1 MNKSE
6 NFKEEQLIVLELY
19 IKLET
24 TKFSTKKKDLYNEI
38 QRKTKY
44 NRNTIISWIKRYLTE
59 YKEIRKEISEKQNKK
74 ICNFEGLT
82 EKQTNYVIYRMSGFS
97 KEEAKE
103 KAGYSDKT
111 KAANIEK
118 SPKVATKIAE
128 LRVILFQDT
137 ELGMLSIANRLN
149 KILNDSI
156 NGVEIVEY
164 IEEVGPEGTTT
175 TKKKRKDKQLLAG
188 VAAARELNSMLG
200 YKATDEL
207 KLEEAKKKEKEKQ
220 LVLLE

>member
-19 IKLET
+19 IKLEA
-24 TKFSTKKKDLYNEI
+24 TKFSTKKKDLYDEI

-44 NRNTIISWIKRYLTE
+44 NRNTIISWIKRYLAE

-82 EKQTNYVIYRMSGFS
+82 EKQTNYVICRMSGIS

-128 LRVILFQDT
+128 LRELLFQDT

-207 KLEEAKKKEKEKQ
+207 KREEAKKKEKEKQ
-220 LVLLE
+220 PVLLE

>member
-19 IKLET
+19 IKLEV
-24 TKFSTKKKDLYNEI
+24 TKFSTKKKDLYDEI

-44 NRNTIISWIKRYLTE
+44 NKNTIISWINRYLVQ
-59 YKEIRKEISEKQNKK
+59 YKEIRAEIVEKQNAK

-82 EKQTNYVIYRMSGFS
+82 DKQTKYVIYRMSGIG
-97 KEEAKE
+97 KEEAKI

-111 KAANIEK
+111 KTINIEK

-128 LRVILFQDT
+128 LREILFQDT

-164 IEEVGPEGTTT
+164 IEEVGPEGITA
-175 TKKKRKDKQLLAG
+175 TKKERKDKQLLAG

-200 YKATDEL
+200 YRATDEL
-207 KLEEAKKKEKEKQ
+207 KLEEAKKKNKAQ
-220 LVLLE
+220 LVLIE

>member
-19 IKLET
+19 IKLEA
-24 TKFSTKKKDLYNEI
+24 TKFSTKKKDLYDEI

-82 EKQTNYVIYRMSGFS
+82 EKQTNYVIHRMSGFS

-128 LRVILFQDT
+128 LRVILFQAT

>member
-1 MNKSE
+1 MNKYE

-19 IKLET
+19 IKLEA
-24 TKFSTKKKDLYNEI
+24 TKFSTKKKDLYDEI

-44 NRNTIISWIKRYLTE
+44 NRNTIISWIKRYLAE

-82 EKQTNYVIYRMSGFS
+82 EKQTNYVICRMSGIS

-128 LRVILFQDT
+128 LREILFQDT

>member
-19 IKLET
+19 IKLEA
-24 TKFSTKKKDLYNEI
+24 TKFSTKKKDLYDEI

-82 EKQTNYVIYRMSGFS
+82 EKQTNYVICRMSGIS

-128 LRVILFQDT
+128 LREILFQDT

-156 NGVEIVEY
+156 NGIEIVEY
-164 IEEVGPEGTTT
+164 IEEVGPEGTMT
-175 TKKKRKDKQLLAG
+175 TKKVRKDKQLLAG

>member
-24 TKFSTKKKDLYNEI
+24 TKFSTKKKELYDEI

-44 NRNTIISWIKRYLTE
+44 NRNTIISWIKRYLAE

-82 EKQTNYVIYRMSGFS
+82 EKQTNYVICRMSGIS

-128 LRVILFQDT
+128 LREILFQDT

-164 IEEVGPEGTTT
+164 IEEVGPEGTMT
-175 TKKKRKDKQLLAG
+175 TKKVRKDKQLLAG

>member
-24 TKFSTKKKDLYNEI
+24 TKFSTKKKDLYDEI

-44 NRNTIISWIKRYLTE
+44 NRNTIISWIKRYLAE

-82 EKQTNYVIYRMSGFS
+82 EKQTNYVICRMSGIS

-103 KAGYSDKT
+103 KAGYSNKT

-128 LRVILFQDT
+128 LREILFQDT
-137 ELGMLSIANRLN
+137 ELGMLSIANKLN

>member
-24 TKFSTKKKDLYNEI
+24 TKFSTKKKDLYDEI

-44 NRNTIISWIKRYLTE
+44 NRNTIISWIKRYLAE

-111 KAANIEK
+111 KATNIEK

-128 LRVILFQDT
+128 LREILFQDT

>member
-19 IKLET
+19 IKLEA
-24 TKFSTKKKDLYNEI
+24 TKFSTKKKDLYDEI

-44 NRNTIISWIKRYLTE
+44 NRNTIISWIKRYLAE

-82 EKQTNYVIYRMSGFS
+82 EKQTNYVICRMSGFS

-128 LRVILFQDT
+128 LREILFQDT

>member
-24 TKFSTKKKDLYNEI
+24 TKFSTKKKDLYDEI

-44 NRNTIISWIKRYLTE
+44 NRNTIISWIKRYLAE

-128 LRVILFQDT
+128 LRESLFQDT

>member
-19 IKLET
+19 IKLEA
-24 TKFSTKKKDLYNEI
+24 TKFSTKKKDLYDEI

-44 NRNTIISWIKRYLTE
+44 NRNTIISWIKRYFAE

-82 EKQTNYVIYRMSGFS
+82 EKQTNYVICRMSGIS

-128 LRVILFQDT
+128 LREILFQDT

>member
-24 TKFSTKKKDLYNEI
+24 TKFSTKKKDLYDEI

-82 EKQTNYVIYRMSGFS
+82 EKQTNYVICRMSGIS

-128 LRVILFQDT
+128 LREILFQDT

>member
-24 TKFSTKKKDLYNEI
+24 TKFSTKKKDLYDEI

-44 NRNTIISWIKRYLTE
+44 NRNTIISWIKRYLAE

-82 EKQTNYVIYRMSGFS
+82 EKQTNYVIHRMSGFS

>member
-19 IKLET
+19 IKLEA
-24 TKFSTKKKDLYNEI
+24 TKFSTKKKDLYDEI

-82 EKQTNYVIYRMSGFS
+82 EKQTNYVICRMSGIS

>member
-19 IKLET
+19 IKLEA
-24 TKFSTKKKDLYNEI
+24 TKFSTKKKDLYDEI

-59 YKEIRKEISEKQNKK
+59 YKEIRKEISKKQNKK

-82 EKQTNYVIYRMSGFS
+82 EKQTNYVIHRMSGFS

>member
-1 MNKSE
+1 MNKFE

-19 IKLET
+19 IKLEV
-24 TKFSTKKKDLYNEI
+24 TKFSTKKKDLYDEI

-44 NRNTIISWIKRYLTE
+44 NKNTIISWINRYLVQ
-59 YKEIRKEISEKQNKK
+59 YKEIRAEIVEKQNAK

-82 EKQTNYVIYRMSGFS
+82 DKQTKYVIYRMSGIG
-97 KEEAKE
+97 KEEAKI

-111 KAANIEK
+111 KTINIEK

-128 LRVILFQDT
+128 LREILFQDT

-164 IEEVGPEGTTT
+164 IEEVGPEGITT
-175 TKKKRKDKQLLAG
+175 TKKERKDKQLLAG

-200 YKATDEL
+200 YRATDEL

>member
-82 EKQTNYVIYRMSGFS
+82 E
-97 KEEAKE
+97 
-103 KAGYSDKT
+103 
-111 KAANIEK
+111 
-118 SPKVATKIAE
+118 
-128 LRVILFQDT
+128 
-137 ELGMLSIANRLN
+137 
-149 KILNDSI
+149 
-156 NGVEIVEY
+156 
-164 IEEVGPEGTTT
+164 
-175 TKKKRKDKQLLAG
+175 
-188 VAAARELNSMLG
+188 
-200 YKATDEL
+200 
-207 KLEEAKKKEKEKQ
+207 
-220 LVLLE
+220 

>member
-19 IKLET
+19 IKLEV
-24 TKFSTKKKDLYNEI
+24 TKFSTKKKDLYDEI

-82 EKQTNYVIYRMSGFS
+82 EKQTNYVIYRMSGIS

-128 LRVILFQDT
+128 LREILFQDT

>member
-1 MNKSE
+1 MNKFE

-19 IKLET
+19 IKLEV
-24 TKFSTKKKDLYNEI
+24 TKFSTKKKDLYDEI

-44 NRNTIISWIKRYLTE
+44 NKNTIISWINRYLVQ
-59 YKEIRKEISEKQNKK
+59 YKEIRAEIVEKQNAK

-82 EKQTNYVIYRMSGFS
+82 DKQTKYVIYRMSGIR
-97 KEEAKE
+97 KEEAKI

-111 KAANIEK
+111 KTINIEK

-128 LRVILFQDT
+128 LREILFQDT

-164 IEEVGPEGTTT
+164 IEEVGPEGKTA
-175 TKKKRKDKQLLAG
+175 TKKVRKDKQLLAG

-200 YKATDEL
+200 YRATDEL
-207 KLEEAKKKEKEKQ
+207 KLETAKKKEKEKQ
-220 LVLLE
+220 LGLLE

>member
-19 IKLET
+19 IKLEA
-24 TKFSTKKKDLYNEI
+24 TKFSTKKKDLYDEI

-44 NRNTIISWIKRYLTE
+44 NRNTIISWIKRYLAK

-82 EKQTNYVIYRMSGFS
+82 EKQTNYVICRMSGIS

-118 SPKVATKIAE
+118 SPKVAIKIAE
-128 LRVILFQDT
+128 LREILFQDT

-164 IEEVGPEGTTT
+164 IEEVGPEGTMT
-175 TKKKRKDKQLLAG
+175 TKKVRKDKQLLAG

>member
-19 IKLET
+19 IKLEA
-24 TKFSTKKKDLYNEI
+24 TKFSTKKKDLYDEI

-44 NRNTIISWIKRYLTE
+44 NRNTIISWIKRYLAE

-82 EKQTNYVIYRMSGFS
+82 EKQTNYVICRMSGIS

-128 LRVILFQDT
+128 LREILFQDT

-156 NGVEIVEY
+156 NGIEIVEY
-164 IEEVGPEGTTT
+164 IEEVGPEGTMR
-175 TKKKRKDKQLLAG
+175 TKKVRKDKQLLAG

>member
-24 TKFSTKKKDLYNEI
+24 TKFSTKKKDLYDEI

-44 NRNTIISWIKRYLTE
+44 NRNTIISWIKRYLAE

-82 EKQTNYVIYRMSGFS
+82 EKQTSYVIYRMSGFS

-128 LRVILFQDT
+128 LREILFQDT

>member
-24 TKFSTKKKDLYNEI
+24 TKFSTKKKDLYDEI

-44 NRNTIISWIKRYLTE
+44 NRNTIISWIKRYLAE

-164 IEEVGPEGTTT
+164 IEEVGPEGTMT

>member
-24 TKFSTKKKDLYNEI
+24 TKFSTKKKDLYDEI

-44 NRNTIISWIKRYLTE
+44 NRNTIISWIKRYLAE
-59 YKEIRKEISEKQNKK
+59 YKEISEKQNKK

-111 KAANIEK
+111 KATNIEK

-128 LRVILFQDT
+128 LREILFQDT

-188 VAAARELNSMLG
+188 VGAARELNSMLG

>member
-19 IKLET
+19 IKLEA
-24 TKFSTKKKDLYNEI
+24 TKFSTKKKDLYDEI

-111 KAANIEK
+111 KVANIEK

-137 ELGMLSIANRLN
+137 ELGVLSIANRLN

>member
-1 MNKSE
+1 MNKSK

-24 TKFSTKKKDLYNEI
+24 TKFSTKKKELYDEI

-44 NRNTIISWIKRYLTE
+44 NRNTIISWIKRYLAE

-82 EKQTNYVIYRMSGFS
+82 EKQTNYVICRMSGIS

-128 LRVILFQDT
+128 LREILFQDT

-164 IEEVGPEGTTT
+164 IEEVGPEGTMT
-175 TKKKRKDKQLLAG
+175 TKKVRKDKQLLAG

>member
-128 LRVILFQDT
+128 LREILFQDT

>member
-19 IKLET
+19 IKLEA
-24 TKFSTKKKDLYNEI
+24 TKFSTKKKDLYDEI

-44 NRNTIISWIKRYLTE
+44 NRNTIISWIKRYLAE

-82 EKQTNYVIYRMSGFS
+82 EKQTNYVICRMSGIS

-128 LRVILFQDT
+128 LREILFQDT

-200 YKATDEL
+200 YRATDEL

>member
-19 IKLET
+19 IKLEA
-24 TKFSTKKKDLYNEI
+24 TKFSTKKKDLYDEI

-44 NRNTIISWIKRYLTE
+44 NRNTIISWIKRYLAE

-82 EKQTNYVIYRMSGFS
+82 EKQTNYVICRMSGIS

-128 LRVILFQDT
+128 LREILFQDT

>member
-1 MNKSE
+1 MSKFE

-19 IKLET
+19 IKLEV
-24 TKFSTKKKDLYNEI
+24 TKFSTKKKDLYDEI

-44 NRNTIISWIKRYLTE
+44 NKNTIISWINRYLVQ
-59 YKEIRKEISEKQNKK
+59 YKEIRAEIVEKQNAK

-82 EKQTNYVIYRMSGFS
+82 DKQTKYVIYRMSGIG
-97 KEEAKE
+97 KEEAKI

-111 KAANIEK
+111 KTINIEK

-128 LRVILFQDT
+128 LREILFQDT

-164 IEEVGPEGTTT
+164 IEEVGPEGITA
-175 TKKKRKDKQLLAG
+175 TKKERKDKQLLAG

-200 YKATDEL
+200 YRATDEL
-207 KLEEAKKKEKEKQ
+207 KLEEAKKKNKAQ
-220 LVLLE
+220 LVLIE

>member
-19 IKLET
+19 IKLEA
-24 TKFSTKKKDLYNEI
+24 TKFSTKKKDLYDEI

-200 YKATDEL
+200 YKAIDEL